1 MRIAIV
7 VGETSGDML
16 GIGLMKA
23 LKKHYPDATFEGIGG
38 PLMVA
43 EGFQSF
49 VAMERLAVM
58 GLVEIL
64 GRLFELLKVRKNL
77 VQHWQKNPPDVFI
90 GIDAPE
96 FNTQLEY
103 KLKQFGIK
111 TVHYVSP
118 SVWAWRSKRIHKI
131 KKSVDLMLT
140 LLPFEAK
147 FYQLHDVPVSFVGH
161 NLADSIPFENHGEDA
176 RQVFNFEKNEK
187 VVCLMPGSRGSE
199 VEKLCPIF
207 IQTAELIFKHNS
219 NVRFILPAANDTRK
233 QQIEKLI
240 DEVKPVVQIDVING
254 NSKVC
259 MQAADVILL
268 ASGTATLEGMLLK
281 KPMIVSYIVSPI
293 TYKIMRRLLKQDF
306 ISLPNL
312 LAGRE
317 VVPEILQEQ
326 ATAENLASAVN
337 ERLEDESL
345 IHQLQETFLFIHK
358 QLKRGADEQAALAI
372 VNLLKPGPDIS
383 PNSSQVNRS
392 ADIATRSDDL

>member
-23 LKKHYPDATFEGIGG
+23 LKKQYPDATFEGVGG
-38 PLMVA
+38 PLMEA
-43 EGFQSF
+43 EGFKSF
-49 VAMERLAVM
+49 VPMERLAVM

-64 GRLFELLKVRKNL
+64 GRLFELLKVRKKL
-77 VQHWQKNPPDVFI
+77 VKHWQQNPPDVFI

-103 KLKQFGIK
+103 KLKTSGIK

-140 LLPFEAK
+140 LFPFEAK
-147 FYQLHDVPVSFVGH
+147 FYQEHDVPVCFVGH
-161 NLADSIPFENHGEDA
+161 NLADSIPFENYTEDA
-176 RQVFNFEKNEK
+176 RQIFDFEKNKK

-199 VEKLCPIF
+199 VEKLAPVF
-207 IQTAELIFKHNS
+207 IRAAELIFKHNS
-219 NVRFILPAANDTRK
+219 DVRFILPAANKIRL
-233 QQIEKLI
+233 QQIEQLI
-240 DEVKPVVQIDVING
+240 SETPLNVKIDVVEG
-254 NSKVC
+254 NSKTC

-326 ATAENLASAVN
+326 ATAENLANAVN
-337 ERLEDESL
+337 ERLEDENL

-358 QLKRGADEQAALAI
+358 QLKRGANEQAANAVI
-372 VNLLKPGPDIS
+372 NLLNDKKDIHDADNKP
-383 PNSSQVNRS
+383 V
-392 ADIATRSDDL
+392 RSDDV

>member
-16 GIGLMKA
+16 GVGLIKA
-23 LKKHYPDATFEGIGG
+23 LKKQYPNATFEGIGG
-38 PLMVA
+38 PLMKA
-43 EGFQSF
+43 EGFDSF
-49 VAMERLAVM
+49 VPMERLAVM

-64 GRLFELLKVRKNL
+64 GRLFELLKVRKEL
-77 VQHWQKNPPDVFI
+77 VKHWLSNPPDVFI

-103 KLKQFGIK
+103 KLKQAGIK

-140 LLPFEAK
+140 LFPFEAK
-147 FYQLHDVPVSFVGH
+147 FYQQHDVPVSFVGH
-161 NLADSIPFENHGEDA
+161 NLADSIPFENHANDA
-176 RQVFNFEKNEK
+176 RHVFHLENDEK

-199 VEKLCPIF
+199 VEKLAPVF
-207 IQTAELIFKHNS
+207 IQAAELVKQRN
-219 NVRFILPAANDTRK
+219 NKVRFILPAANDARK
-233 QQIEKLI
+233 QQIEQYLAEASPAVNIEVI
-240 DEVKPVVQIDVING
+240 DG
-254 NSKVC
+254 NSKTC

-281 KPMIVSYIVSPI
+281 KPMIVSYIVAPL
-293 TYKIMRRLLKQDF
+293 TAMIMRRLLKQDF

-326 ATAENLASAVN
+326 ATAENLAKAVN
-337 ERLEDESL
+337 ERLEDEDL

-358 QLKRGADEQAALAI
+358 QLKRDANEQAANAI
-372 VNLLKPGPDIS
+372 INLIEPTTIKAHPENTHS
-383 PNSSQVNRS
+383 
-392 ADIATRSDDL
+392 RSDDA

>member
-23 LKKHYPDATFEGIGG
+23 LKKKYPDATFEGIGG
-38 PLMVA
+38 PLMEA
-43 EGFQSF
+43 EGFKSF

-64 GRLFELLKVRKNL
+64 GRLFELLKVRKKL
-77 VQHWQKNPPDVFI
+77 VQYWQKNPPDVFI

-103 KLKQFGIK
+103 KLKKSGIK

-140 LLPFEAK
+140 LFPFEAK
-147 FYQLHDVPVSFVGH
+147 FYQQHDVPVSFVGH
-161 NLADSIPFENHGEDA
+161 NLADSIPFDNHAEEA
-176 RQVFNFEKNEK
+176 RQIFHLDKDEK

-199 VEKLCPIF
+199 VEKLCPVF
-207 IQTAELIFKHNS
+207 IQAAELVFKHNS
-219 NVRFILPAANDTRK
+219 KARFILPAANSARK
-233 QQIEKLI
+233 QQIEQLI
-240 DEVKPVVQIDVING
+240 DELKPAVRIDIIDG
-254 NSKVC
+254 NSKTC

-293 TYKIMRRLLKQDF
+293 TAMIMRRLLKQDF

-317 VVPEILQEQ
+317 VVPEILQEH
-326 ATAENLASAVN
+326 ATAENLAKAVN
-337 ERLEDESL
+337 ERLEDENL

-358 QLKRGADEQAALAI
+358 QLKRDANEQAANA
-372 VNLLKPGPDIS
+372 VFNLLQDDK
-383 PNSSQVNRS
+383 SSQAPAIES
-392 ADIATRSDDL
+392 SRSDDA

>member
-77 VQHWQKNPPDVFI
+77 VQYWQKNPPDVFI

-103 KLKQFGIK
+103 KLKQSGIK

-118 SVWAWRSKRIHKI
+118 SVWAWRSKRIYKI

-147 FYQLHDVPVSFVGH
+147 FYQQHDVPVNFVGH

-176 RQVFNFEKNEK
+176 RQVFNFEENEK

-219 NVRFILPAANDTRK
+219 NARFILPAANDTRK

-240 DEVKPVVQIDVING
+240 DEVKPVVKIDVIDG

-293 TYKIMRRLLKQDF
+293 TYMIMRRLLKQDF

-358 QLKRGADEQAALAI
+358 QLKRGANEQAALAI
-372 VNLLKPGPDIS
+372 VNLLKPSPDIS
-383 PNSSQVNRS
+383 SNFSQANDS
-392 ADIATRSDDL
+392 ADIVTHSDDV

>member
-23 LKKHYPDATFEGIGG
+23 LKKQYPDATFEGIGG
-38 PLMVA
+38 PLMEA
-43 EGFQSF
+43 EGFKSF
-49 VAMERLAVM
+49 VPMERLAVM

-64 GRLFELLKVRKNL
+64 GRLFELLKVRKKL
-77 VQHWQKNPPDVFI
+77 VKYWQKNPPDVFI

-103 KLKQFGIK
+103 KLKTSGIK

-140 LLPFEAK
+140 LFPFEAK
-147 FYQLHDVPVSFVGH
+147 FYQEHDVPVSFVGH
-161 NLADSIPFENHGEDA
+161 NLADSIPFENHADDA
-176 RQVFNFEKNEK
+176 RQVFNIEPNEK

-199 VEKLCPIF
+199 VEKLCPVF
-207 IQTAELIFKHNS
+207 LQTAERISQHNPD
-219 NVRFILPAANDTRK
+219 VRFILPAANHVRK
-233 QQIEKLI
+233 QQIEQFIEEMKPAANIEVI
-240 DEVKPVVQIDVING
+240 DG
-254 NSKVC
+254 HSKTC

-281 KPMIVSYIVSPI
+281 KPMIVSYIVAPL
-293 TYKIMRRLLKQDF
+293 TYRIMRRLLKQDF

-317 VVPEILQEQ
+317 VVPEILQEH
-326 ATAENLASAVN
+326 ATAENLAKAVN
-337 ERLEDESL
+337 ERLEDEDL

-358 QLKRGADEQAALAI
+358 QLKRGANEQAALAI
-372 VNLLKPGPDIS
+372 VNLLEPTPVS
-383 PNSSQVNRS
+383 TPL
-392 ADIATRSDDL
+392 ATTKNIDTSRSDDA

>member
-23 LKKHYPDATFEGIGG
+23 LKKQYPDATFEGIGG
-38 PLMVA
+38 PLMEA
-43 EGFQSF
+43 EGFKSF
-49 VAMERLAVM
+49 VPMERLAVM

-64 GRLFELLKVRKNL
+64 GRLFELLKVRKKL
-77 VQHWQKNPPDVFI
+77 VKYWQQNPPDVFI

-103 KLKQFGIK
+103 KLKTSGIK

-140 LLPFEAK
+140 LFPFEAK
-147 FYQLHDVPVSFVGH
+147 FYQEHDVPVSFVGH
-161 NLADSIPFENHGEDA
+161 NLADSIPFENHADDA
-176 RQVFNFEKNEK
+176 RQVFNIEPNEK

-199 VEKLCPIF
+199 VEKLCPVF
-207 IQTAELIFKHNS
+207 LQTAERIAQHNPD
-219 NVRFILPAANDTRK
+219 VRFILPAANHVRK
-233 QQIEKLI
+233 QQIEQFIEEMKPAAKIEVI
-240 DEVKPVVQIDVING
+240 DG
-254 NSKVC
+254 HSKTC

-281 KPMIVSYIVSPI
+281 KPMVVSYIVAPL
-293 TYKIMRRLLKQDF
+293 TYRIMRRLLKQDF

-317 VVPEILQEQ
+317 VVPEILQEH
-326 ATAENLASAVN
+326 ATAENLAKAVN

-358 QLKRGADEQAALAI
+358 QLKRGANEQAALAI
-372 VNLLKPGPDIS
+372 VNLLEPTS
-383 PNSSQVNRS
+383 ESTTL
-392 ADIATRSDDL
+392 AATKNIDTSRSDDA

>member
-23 LKKHYPDATFEGIGG
+23 LKKRYPDASFEGIGG
-38 PLMVA
+38 PLMEA
-43 EGFQSF
+43 EGFKSF
-49 VAMERLAVM
+49 VPMERLAVM

-64 GRLFELLKVRKNL
+64 GRLFELLKVRKDL
-77 VQHWQKNPPDVFI
+77 VKHWLKNPPDVFI

-103 KLKQFGIK
+103 KLKKSGIK

-118 SVWAWRSKRIHKI
+118 SVWAWRPKRIHKI

-140 LLPFEAK
+140 LFPFEAK
-147 FYQLHDVPVSFVGH
+147 FYQEHDVPVSFVGH
-161 NLADSIPFENHGEDA
+161 NLADSIPFENYTDDA
-176 RQVFNFEKNEK
+176 RQIFDYKKNEK

-199 VEKLCPIF
+199 VEKLCPVF
-207 IQTAELIFKHNS
+207 IQAAELVFEHNPD
-219 NVRFILPAANDTRK
+219 VRFILPAANKIRM
-233 QQIEKLI
+233 QQIEQLI
-240 DEVKPVVQIDVING
+240 DELKPNVKIDVVDG
-254 NSKVC
+254 NSKTC

-293 TYKIMRRLLKQDF
+293 TYKIMRRLLQQEF

-326 ATAENLASAVN
+326 ATAENLALALN
-337 ERLEDESL
+337 ERLEDERL

-358 QLKRGADEQAALAI
+358 QLKRDANEQAASA
-372 VNLLKPGPDIS
+372 VYDLLNENKEFDTTAS
-383 PNSSQVNRS
+383 H
-392 ADIATRSDDL
+392 SDEV

>member
-23 LKKHYPDATFEGIGG
+23 LKKQYPDATFEGIGG
-38 PLMVA
+38 PLMEE
-43 EGFQSF
+43 EGFTSF
-49 VAMERLAVM
+49 VPMERLAVM

-64 GRLFELLKVRKNL
+64 GRLFELLKVRKKL

-103 KLKQFGIK
+103 KLKQSGIK

-140 LLPFEAK
+140 LFPFEAK
-147 FYQLHDVPVSFVGH
+147 FYQQHDVPVAFVGH
-161 NLADSIPFENHGEDA
+161 NLADSISFENNAEEA
-176 RQVFNFEKNEK
+176 RQTFHVEKNEK

-199 VEKLCPIF
+199 VEKLCPVF
-207 IQTAELIFKHNS
+207 IQAAELIYSQNP
-219 NVRFILPAANDTRK
+219 NVRFILPAANHTRK
-233 QQIEKLI
+233 KQIEQCFDEMKPAVKI
-240 DEVKPVVQIDVING
+240 DIVDG
-254 NSKVC
+254 HSKTC

-281 KPMIVSYIVSPI
+281 KPMVVSYIVSPI
-293 TYKIMRRLLKQDF
+293 TAMIMRRLLKQDF

-317 VVPEILQEQ
+317 VVPEIIQEQ
-326 ATAENLASAVN
+326 ATAENLAKAVN
-337 ERLEDESL
+337 ERLEDEDL

-358 QLKRGADEQAALAI
+358 QLKRGANEQAALAV
-372 VNLLKPGPDIS
+372 VNLLE
-383 PNSSQVNRS
+383 SS
-392 ADIATRSDDL
+392 TCSDDA

>member
-23 LKKHYPDATFEGIGG
+23 LKKQYPDATFEGIGG
-38 PLMVA
+38 PLMEA
-43 EGFQSF
+43 EGFKSF
-49 VAMERLAVM
+49 VPMERLAVM

-64 GRLFELLKVRKNL
+64 GRLFELLKVRKKL
-77 VQHWQKNPPDVFI
+77 VKYWQQNPPDVFI

-103 KLKQFGIK
+103 KLKTSGIK

-140 LLPFEAK
+140 LFPFEAK
-147 FYQLHDVPVSFVGH
+147 FYQEHDVPVSFVGH
-161 NLADSIPFENHGEDA
+161 NLADSIPFENHADDA
-176 RQVFNFEKNEK
+176 RQVFNIEPNEK

-199 VEKLCPIF
+199 VEKLCPVF
-207 IQTAELIFKHNS
+207 LQTAERIAQHNPD
-219 NVRFILPAANDTRK
+219 VRFILPAANHVRK
-233 QQIEKLI
+233 QQIEQFLEEMKPTANIEVI
-240 DEVKPVVQIDVING
+240 DG
-254 NSKVC
+254 HSKTC

-281 KPMIVSYIVSPI
+281 KPMVVSYIVAPL
-293 TYKIMRRLLKQDF
+293 TYRIMRRLLKQDF

-317 VVPEILQEQ
+317 VVPEILQEH
-326 ATAENLASAVN
+326 ATAENLAKAVN

-358 QLKRGADEQAALAI
+358 QLKRGANEQAALAI
-372 VNLLKPGPDIS
+372 VNLLKPTPVS
-383 PNSSQVNRS
+383 NSLESLS
-392 ADIATRSDDL
+392 DLDTSRSDDA

>member
-38 PLMVA
+38 PLMEA
-43 EGFQSF
+43 EGFKSF

-64 GRLFELLKVRKNL
+64 GRLFELLKVRKKL
-77 VQHWQKNPPDVFI
+77 VQHWQESPPDVFI

-103 KLKQFGIK
+103 QLKQSGIK

-118 SVWAWRSKRIHKI
+118 SVWAWRPKRIHKI

-140 LLPFEAK
+140 LFPFEAK
-147 FYQLHDVPVSFVGH
+147 FYQQHDVPVSFVGH
-161 NLADSIPFENHGEDA
+161 NLADNIPFENNPEDA
-176 RQVFNFEKNEK
+176 RQVFHIEQGKK

-199 VEKLCPIF
+199 VEKLCPVF
-207 IQTAELIFKHNS
+207 IQAAALVFKHNP
-219 NVRFILPAANDTRK
+219 NVRFILPAANEVRK

-240 DEVKPVVQIDVING
+240 DDANLVVNIDVIDG
-254 NSKVC
+254 DSKTC

-268 ASGTATLEGMLLK
+268 ASGTATLEGLLLK
-281 KPMIVSYIVSPI
+281 KPMVVSYIVSPI
-293 TYKIMRRLLKQDF
+293 TWMIMRRLLKQDF

-317 VVPEILQEQ
+317 VVPEIIQEQ
-326 ATAENLASAVN
+326 ATADNLANALN
-337 ERLEDESL
+337 ERLEDEKV

-372 VNLLKPGPDIS
+372 MNLLASS
-383 PNSSQVNRS
+383 PIVGEQ
-392 ADIATRSDDL
+392 

>member
-23 LKKHYPDATFEGIGG
+23 LKKQYPDATFEGIGG
-38 PLMVA
+38 PLMEA
-43 EGFQSF
+43 EGFESF
-49 VAMERLAVM
+49 VPMERLAVM

-64 GRLFELLKVRKNL
+64 GRLFELLKVRKKL
-77 VQHWQKNPPDVFI
+77 VQHWLKNPPDVFI

-103 KLKQFGIK
+103 KLKKSGIK

-140 LLPFEAK
+140 LFPFEAK
-147 FYQLHDVPVSFVGH
+147 FYQRHDVPVSFVGH
-161 NLADSIPFENHGEDA
+161 NLADSIPFENHAEDA
-176 RQVFNFEKNEK
+176 RHIFHIEQNEK

-199 VEKLCPIF
+199 VEKLCPVF
-207 IQTAELIFKHNS
+207 IQTAELVFKHNS

-233 QQIEKLI
+233 RQIEQLI
-240 DEVKPVVQIDVING
+240 DELKPTVKIDVIDG
-254 NSKVC
+254 NSKTC

-293 TYKIMRRLLKQDF
+293 TAMIMRRLLKQDF

-317 VVPEILQEQ
+317 VVPEILQEH
-326 ATAENLASAVN
+326 ATAENLAKAVN
-337 ERLEDESL
+337 ERIEDEDL

-358 QLKRGADEQAALAI
+358 QLKRDANEQAASAVI
-372 VNLLKPGPDIS
+372 NLLEDNKAND
-383 PNSSQVNRS
+383 
-392 ADIATRSDDL
+392 

>member
-23 LKKHYPDATFEGIGG
+23 LKKRYPDAIFEGIGG
-38 PLMVA
+38 PLMEA
-43 EGFQSF
+43 EGFKSF
-49 VAMERLAVM
+49 VPMERLAVM

-64 GRLFELLKVRKNL
+64 GRLFELLKVRKKLLQYWRN
-77 VQHWQKNPPDVFI
+77 NPPDVFI

-96 FNTQLEY
+96 FNTQLEF
-103 KLKQFGIK
+103 KLKQVGIK

-140 LLPFEAK
+140 LFPFEAK
-147 FYQLHDVPVSFVGH
+147 FYQQHDVPVCFVGH
-161 NLADSIPFENHGEDA
+161 NLADSIPFENHAEDA
-176 RQVFNFEKNEK
+176 RHAFHLEQDEK

-199 VEKLCPIF
+199 VDKLAPVF
-207 IQTAELIFKHNS
+207 IQAAERIHKHNAK
-219 NVRFILPAANDTRK
+219 VRFILPAANHARK
-233 QQIEKLI
+233 QQLEQLMDSLQPTANIEII
-240 DEVKPVVQIDVING
+240 DG
-254 NSKVC
+254 NSKTC

-281 KPMIVSYIVSPI
+281 KPMIVSYIVAPL
-293 TYKIMRRLLKQDF
+293 TAMIMRRLLKQDF

-326 ATAENLASAVN
+326 ATPENLAAAVI
-337 ERLEDESL
+337 ERLENEEL
-345 IHQLQETFLFIHK
+345 VHQLQETFLFIHK
-358 QLKRGADEQAALAI
+358 QLKRDANEQAANAVI
-372 VNLLKPGPDIS
+372 ELLEPVPKLKS
-383 PNSSQVNRS
+383 AEVKNSY
-392 ADIATRSDDL
+392 SDDA

>member
-23 LKKHYPDATFEGIGG
+23 LKKQYPDATFEGIGG
-38 PLMVA
+38 PLMEA
-43 EGFQSF
+43 EGFTSF
-49 VAMERLAVM
+49 VPMERLAVM

-64 GRLFELLKVRKNL
+64 GRLFELLKVRKKL

-103 KLKQFGIK
+103 KLKQSGIK

-140 LLPFEAK
+140 LFPFEAK
-147 FYQLHDVPVSFVGH
+147 FYQQHDVPVAFVGH
-161 NLADSIPFENHGEDA
+161 NLADSISFENNAEEA
-176 RQVFNFEKNEK
+176 RQTFHVEKNEK

-199 VEKLCPIF
+199 VEKLCPVF
-207 IQTAELIFKHNS
+207 IQAAELIYSQNP
-219 NVRFILPAANDTRK
+219 NVRFILPAANHTRK
-233 QQIEKLI
+233 KQIEQCFDEMKPAVKI
-240 DEVKPVVQIDVING
+240 DIVDG
-254 NSKVC
+254 HSKTC

-281 KPMIVSYIVSPI
+281 KPMVVSYIVSPI
-293 TYKIMRRLLKQDF
+293 TAMIMRRLMKQDF

-317 VVPEILQEQ
+317 VVPEIIQEQ
-326 ATAENLASAVN
+326 ATADNLAKAVN
-337 ERLEDESL
+337 ERLEDEDL

-358 QLKRGADEQAALAI
+358 QLKRGANEQAALAV
-372 VNLLKPGPDIS
+372 VNLLE
-383 PNSSQVNRS
+383 SS
-392 ADIATRSDDL
+392 TCSDDA

>member
-23 LKKHYPDATFEGIGG
+23 LKKQYPDATFEGIGG
-38 PLMVA
+38 PLMEA
-43 EGFQSF
+43 EGFKSF
-49 VAMERLAVM
+49 VPMERLAVM

-64 GRLFELLKVRKNL
+64 GRLFELLKVRKKL
-77 VQHWQKNPPDVFI
+77 VKYWQQNPPDVFI

-103 KLKQFGIK
+103 KLKTSGIK

-140 LLPFEAK
+140 LFPFEAK
-147 FYQLHDVPVSFVGH
+147 FYQEHDVPVSFVGH
-161 NLADSIPFENHGEDA
+161 NLADSIPFENHADDA
-176 RQVFNFEKNEK
+176 RQVFNIEPNEK

-199 VEKLCPIF
+199 VEKLCPVF
-207 IQTAELIFKHNS
+207 LQTAERISQHNPD
-219 NVRFILPAANDTRK
+219 VRFILPAANHVRK
-233 QQIEKLI
+233 QQIEQFLEEMKPTANIEVI
-240 DEVKPVVQIDVING
+240 DG
-254 NSKVC
+254 HSKTC

-281 KPMIVSYIVSPI
+281 KPMVVSYIVAPL
-293 TYKIMRRLLKQDF
+293 TYRIMRRLLKQDF

-317 VVPEILQEQ
+317 VVPEILQEH
-326 ATAENLASAVN
+326 ATAENLAKAVN

-358 QLKRGADEQAALAI
+358 QLKRGANEQAALAI
-372 VNLLKPGPDIS
+372 VNLLKPTPVS
-383 PNSSQVNRS
+383 NSLESLS
-392 ADIATRSDDL
+392 DLDTSRSDDA

>member
-23 LKKHYPDATFEGIGG
+23 LKKQYPDATFEGIGG
-38 PLMVA
+38 PLMEA
-43 EGFQSF
+43 EGFKSF
-49 VAMERLAVM
+49 VPMERLAVM

-64 GRLFELLKVRKNL
+64 GRLFELLKVRKKL
-77 VQHWQKNPPDVFI
+77 VKYWQQNPPDVFI

-103 KLKQFGIK
+103 KLKTSGIK

-140 LLPFEAK
+140 LFPFEAK
-147 FYQLHDVPVSFVGH
+147 FYQEHDVPVSFVGH
-161 NLADSIPFENHGEDA
+161 NLADSIPFENQADDA
-176 RQVFNFEKNEK
+176 RQVFNIEPNEK

-199 VEKLCPIF
+199 VEKLCPVF
-207 IQTAELIFKHNS
+207 LQTAERIAQHNPD
-219 NVRFILPAANDTRK
+219 VRFILPAANHVRK
-233 QQIEKLI
+233 QQIEQFIEEMKPAAKIEVI
-240 DEVKPVVQIDVING
+240 DG
-254 NSKVC
+254 HSKTC

-281 KPMIVSYIVSPI
+281 KPMVVSYIVAPL
-293 TYKIMRRLLKQDF
+293 TYRIMRRLLKQDF

-317 VVPEILQEQ
+317 VVPEILQEH
-326 ATAENLASAVN
+326 ATAENLAKAVN

-358 QLKRGADEQAALAI
+358 QLKRGANEQAALAI
-372 VNLLKPGPDIS
+372 VNLLKPTPVS
-383 PNSSQVNRS
+383 NSLESLS
-392 ADIATRSDDL
+392 DLDTSRSDDA

>member
-1 MRIAIV
+1 MRIAMV

-23 LKKHYPDATFEGIGG
+23 LKKNYPDATFEGIGG
-38 PLMVA
+38 PLMEA
-43 EGFQSF
+43 EGFKSF

-64 GRLFELLKVRKNL
+64 GRLFELLKVRKKL

-103 KLKQFGIK
+103 KLKQSGIK

-118 SVWAWRSKRIHKI
+118 SVWAWRPKRIHKI

-140 LLPFEAK
+140 LFPFEAK
-147 FYQLHDVPVSFVGH
+147 FYQQHDVPVSFVGH
-161 NLADSIPFENHGEDA
+161 NLADSIPFENNPEDA
-176 RQVFNFEKNEK
+176 RQVFHIEKGKK

-199 VEKLCPIF
+199 VEKLCPVF
-207 IQTAELIFKHNS
+207 IQAAELVFEHNP
-219 NVRFILPAANDTRK
+219 NVRFILPAANEVRK

-240 DEVKPVVQIDVING
+240 DDAKLVVNIEVIDG
-254 NSKVC
+254 DSKAC

-268 ASGTATLEGMLLK
+268 ASGTATLEGLLLK
-281 KPMIVSYIVSPI
+281 KPMVVSYMVSPI
-293 TYKIMRRLLKQDF
+293 TWMIMRRLLIQDF
-306 ISLPNL
+306 VSLPNL

-326 ATAENLASAVN
+326 ATAENLANALN
-337 ERLEDESL
+337 ERLEDEKL

-372 VNLLKPGPDIS
+372 MNLLESS
-383 PNSSQVNRS
+383 PSV
-392 ADIATRSDDL
+392 AEK

>member
-23 LKKHYPDATFEGIGG
+23 LKKQYPDATFEGIGG
-38 PLMVA
+38 PLMEA
-43 EGFQSF
+43 EGFKSF
-49 VAMERLAVM
+49 VPMERLAVM

-64 GRLFELLKVRKNL
+64 GRLFELLKVRKKL
-77 VQHWQKNPPDVFI
+77 VKYWQQNPPDVFI

-103 KLKQFGIK
+103 KLKTSGIK

-140 LLPFEAK
+140 LFPFEAK
-147 FYQLHDVPVSFVGH
+147 FYQEHDVPVSFVGH
-161 NLADSIPFENHGEDA
+161 NLADSIPFENQADDA
-176 RQVFNFEKNEK
+176 RQVFNIEPNEK

-199 VEKLCPIF
+199 VEKLCPVF
-207 IQTAELIFKHNS
+207 LQTAERIAQHNPD
-219 NVRFILPAANDTRK
+219 VRFILPAANHVRK
-233 QQIEKLI
+233 QQIEQFIEEMKPAAKIEVI
-240 DEVKPVVQIDVING
+240 DG
-254 NSKVC
+254 HSKTC

-281 KPMIVSYIVSPI
+281 KPMIVSYIVSSI
-293 TYKIMRRLLKQDF
+293 TAMIMRRLLKQDF

-317 VVPEILQEQ
+317 VVPEILQEH
-326 ATAENLASAVN
+326 ATAENLAKAVN
-337 ERLEDESL
+337 ERLEDEDL

-358 QLKRGADEQAALAI
+358 QLKRGANEQAALAI
-372 VNLLKPGPDIS
+372 VNLLEPTPESTPLATTKNIDIS
-383 PNSSQVNRS
+383 
-392 ADIATRSDDL
+392 RSDDA

>member
-23 LKKHYPDATFEGIGG
+23 LKKQYPDATFEGVGG
-38 PLMVA
+38 PLMEA
-43 EGFQSF
+43 EGFTSF
-49 VAMERLAVM
+49 VPMERLAVM

-64 GRLFELLKVRKNL
+64 GRLFELLKVRKKL
-77 VQHWQKNPPDVFI
+77 VEHWQKNPPDVFI

-103 KLKQFGIK
+103 KLKKSGIK

-131 KKSVDLMLT
+131 KKSIDLMLT
-140 LLPFEAK
+140 LFPFEAK
-147 FYQLHDVPVSFVGH
+147 FYQQHDVPVSFVGH
-161 NLADSIPFENHGEDA
+161 NLADSIPFENNAEEA
-176 RQVFNFEKNEK
+176 RQTFHVEKNEK

-199 VEKLCPIF
+199 VEKLCPVF
-207 IQTAELIFKHNS
+207 IQAAELIHTHNPD
-219 NVRFILPAANDTRK
+219 VRFILPAANHARK
-233 QQIEKLI
+233 KQVEQYINEIKPSVNI
-240 DEVKPVVQIDVING
+240 DIIDG
-254 NSKVC
+254 HSKTC

-281 KPMIVSYIVSPI
+281 KPMVVSYIVSPI
-293 TYKIMRRLLKQDF
+293 TAMIMRRLLKQEF

-317 VVPEILQEQ
+317 VVPEIIQEQ
-326 ATAENLASAVN
+326 ATAENLAEAVN
-337 ERLEDESL
+337 ERLEDENL

-358 QLKRGADEQAALAI
+358 QLKRGANDQAALAV
-372 VNLLKPGPDIS
+372 VNLLEPS
-383 PNSSQVNRS
+383 
-392 ADIATRSDDL
+392 TCSDDA

>member
-38 PLMVA
+38 PLMEA
-43 EGFQSF
+43 EGFKSF
-49 VAMERLAVM
+49 VPMERLAVM

-77 VQHWQKNPPDVFI
+77 VQHWQQNPPDVFI

-103 KLKQFGIK
+103 KLKESGIK

-147 FYQLHDVPVSFVGH
+147 FYEDHDVPVSFVGH
-161 NLADSIPFENHGEDA
+161 NLADSIPFTSDSKEA
-176 RQVFNFEKNEK
+176 RQFFSFDTSDK

-199 VEKLCPIF
+199 VEKLCPVF
-207 IQTAELIFKHNS
+207 IQTAELVFAKNP
-219 NVRFILPAANDTRK
+219 NARFILPAANDARK
-233 QQIEKLI
+233 QQIQHFI
-240 DEVKPVVQIDVING
+240 DEINPSVSIDIIDG

-259 MQAADVILL
+259 MKAADVILL

-281 KPMIVSYIVSPI
+281 KPMIVSYILSPI
-293 TYKIMRRLLKQDF
+293 TAMIMRRLIKQNF

-317 VVPEILQEQ
+317 VVPEILQEN
-326 ATAENLASAVN
+326 ATAENLSQAVS
-337 ERLEDESL
+337 ERLNDDEL
-345 IHQLQETFLFIHK
+345 VQQLQKTFLDIHK
-358 QLKRGADEQAALAI
+358 QLKCDANEQAAQAV
-372 VNLLKPGPDIS
+372 VNLLE
-383 PNSSQVNRS
+383 SQLERPSTTPSLDKKN
-392 ADIATRSDDL
+392 D

>member
-23 LKKHYPDATFEGIGG
+23 LKKQYPDATFEGIGG
-38 PLMVA
+38 PLMEA

-49 VAMERLAVM
+49 VPMERLAVM

-64 GRLFELLKVRKNL
+64 GRLFELLNVRKKL
-77 VQHWQKNPPDVFI
+77 VKHWQKNPPDVFI

-103 KLKQFGIK
+103 KLKQSGIK

-140 LLPFEAK
+140 LFPFEAK
-147 FYQLHDVPVSFVGH
+147 FYQEHDVPVCFVGH
-161 NLADSIPFENHGEDA
+161 NLADSIPFENHAEDA
-176 RQVFNFEKNEK
+176 RQVFHLDQAEK

-199 VEKLCPIF
+199 VERLCPVF
-207 IQTAELIFKHNS
+207 IQTAELVFDHNP
-219 NVRFILPAANDTRK
+219 NVRFILPAANDARK
-233 QQIEKLI
+233 QQIEHLI
-240 DEVKPVVQIDVING
+240 DEMKPSVKIDVVEG
-254 NSKVC
+254 NSKTC

-281 KPMIVSYIVSPI
+281 KPMIVSYILSPI
-293 TYKIMRRLLKQDF
+293 TAMIMRRLLKQKF

-326 ATAENLASAVN
+326 VTAENLASAVN
-337 ERLEDESL
+337 ERLEDENL

-358 QLKRGADEQAALAI
+358 QLKRDANEQAANAVI
-372 VNLLKPGPDIS
+372 NLLNDHKETQNITS
-383 PNSSQVNRS
+383 KS
-392 ADIATRSDDL
+392 AHSDEV

>member
-23 LKKHYPDATFEGIGG
+23 LKQHYPDATFEGIGG
-38 PLMVA
+38 PLMEA
-43 EGFQSF
+43 EGFNSF
-49 VAMERLAVM
+49 VPMERLAVM

-64 GRLFELLKVRKNL
+64 GRLFELLGVRKRL
-77 VQHWQKNPPDVFI
+77 VKYWQHNPPDVFI

-103 KLKQFGIK
+103 KLKQSDIK

-118 SVWAWRSKRIHKI
+118 SVWAWRSNRIHKI

-140 LLPFEAK
+140 LFPFEAK
-147 FYQLHDVPVSFVGH
+147 FYQQHDVPVSFVGH
-161 NLADSIPFENHGEDA
+161 NLADSIPFECDSREA
-176 RQVFNFEKNEK
+176 RNSFSIEPADK

-199 VEKLCPIF
+199 VEKLAPVF
-207 IQTAELIFKHNS
+207 IQAADLIHQKDPT
-219 NVRFILPAANDTRK
+219 VRFLLPAANEARK
-233 QQIEKLI
+233 QQIEHCLA
-240 DEVKPVVQIDVING
+240 ELKPQAMIDVIDG
-254 NSKVC
+254 HSKQC

-293 TYKIMRRLLKQDF
+293 TAMIMRRLLKQDF

-326 ATAENLASAVN
+326 ATAENLAHAVS
-337 ERLEDESL
+337 ERLENEDLIQHLQSTFL
-345 IHQLQETFLFIHK
+345 AIHQ
-358 QLKRGADEQAALAI
+358 QLKRGANEQAALAV
-372 VNLLKPGPDIS
+372 VNLLT
-383 PNSSQVNRS
+383 QQS
-392 ADIATRSDDL
+392 ANTDSVDR

>member
-23 LKKHYPDATFEGIGG
+23 LKKQYPEATFEGIGG
-38 PLMVA
+38 SLMEA
-43 EGFQSF
+43 EGFKSF
-49 VAMERLAVM
+49 VPMERLAVM

-64 GRLFELLKVRKNL
+64 GRLFELLKVRKKL
-77 VQHWQKNPPDVFI
+77 VQYWLKNPPDVFI

-103 KLKQFGIK
+103 KLKKSGIK

-140 LLPFEAK
+140 LFPFEAK
-147 FYQLHDVPVSFVGH
+147 FYQRHDVPVSFVGH
-161 NLADSIPFENHGEDA
+161 NLADSIPFENHAEDA
-176 RQVFNFEKNEK
+176 RHIFHIEQGEK

-199 VEKLCPIF
+199 VEKLCPVF
-207 IQTAELIFKHNS
+207 IQTAELVFKHNS
-219 NVRFILPAANDTRK
+219 NVRFILPAANETRK
-233 QQIEKLI
+233 RQIEQLI
-240 DEVKPVVQIDVING
+240 DELKPAVKIDVING
-254 NSKVC
+254 NSKTC

-293 TYKIMRRLLKQDF
+293 TAMIMRRLLKQDF

-317 VVPEILQEQ
+317 VVPEILQEH
-326 ATAENLASAVN
+326 ATAENLAKAVN
-337 ERLEDESL
+337 ERLEDEDL

-358 QLKRGADEQAALAI
+358 QLKRDANEQAANAV
-372 VNLLKPGPDIS
+372 VNLLEGNKAKQFSAIE
-383 PNSSQVNRS
+383 SS
-392 ADIATRSDDL
+392 RSDDG

>member
-1 MRIAIV
+1 
-7 VGETSGDML
+7 
-16 GIGLMKA
+16 

-43 EGFQSF
+43 EGFKSF

-64 GRLFELLKVRKNL
+64 GRLFELLKVRKKL
-77 VQHWQKNPPDVFI
+77 VQHWQENPPDVFI

-103 KLKQFGIK
+103 KLKQSGIK

-118 SVWAWRSKRIHKI
+118 SVWAWRPKRIHKI
-131 KKSVDLMLT
+131 KKSIDLMLT
-140 LLPFEAK
+140 LFPFEAK
-147 FYQLHDVPVSFVGH
+147 FYQQHDVPVSFVGH
-161 NLADSIPFENHGEDA
+161 NLADNIPFENDPEEG
-176 RQVFNFEKNEK
+176 RQVFNIEQGKK

-199 VEKLCPIF
+199 VEKLCPVF
-207 IQTAELIFKHNS
+207 IQAAELVFKHNP
-219 NVRFILPAANDTRK
+219 NVRFILPAANEVRK

-240 DEVKPVVQIDVING
+240 DDAKLVVNVEVIDG
-254 NSKVC
+254 DSKAC

-268 ASGTATLEGMLLK
+268 ASGTATLEGLLLK
-281 KPMIVSYIVSPI
+281 KPMVVSYIVSPI
-293 TYKIMRRLLKQDF
+293 TWMIMRRLLIQDF
-306 ISLPNL
+306 VSLPNL

-326 ATAENLASAVN
+326 ATAENLANALN
-337 ERLEDESL
+337 ERLEDEKL

-372 VNLLKPGPDIS
+372 MNLLESS
-383 PNSSQVNRS
+383 PSV
-392 ADIATRSDDL
+392 AEK

>member
-23 LKKHYPDATFEGIGG
+23 LKKQYPDATFEGIGG
-38 PLMVA
+38 PLMEA
-43 EGFQSF
+43 EGFKSF
-49 VAMERLAVM
+49 VPMERLAVM

-64 GRLFELLKVRKNL
+64 GRLFELLKVRKKL
-77 VQHWQKNPPDVFI
+77 VKYWQQNPPDVFI

-103 KLKQFGIK
+103 KLKTSGIK

-140 LLPFEAK
+140 LFPFEAK
-147 FYQLHDVPVSFVGH
+147 FYQEHDVPVSFVGH
-161 NLADSIPFENHGEDA
+161 NLADSIPFENHADDA
-176 RQVFNFEKNEK
+176 RQVFNIEPNEK

-199 VEKLCPIF
+199 VEKLCPVF
-207 IQTAELIFKHNS
+207 LQTAERIAQHNPD
-219 NVRFILPAANDTRK
+219 VRFILPAANHVRK
-233 QQIEKLI
+233 QQIEQFIEEMKPAAKIEVI
-240 DEVKPVVQIDVING
+240 DG
-254 NSKVC
+254 HSKTC

-281 KPMIVSYIVSPI
+281 KPMVVSYIVAPL
-293 TYKIMRRLLKQDF
+293 TYRIMRRLLKQDF

-317 VVPEILQEQ
+317 VVPEILQEH
-326 ATAENLASAVN
+326 ATAENLAKAVN

-358 QLKRGADEQAALAI
+358 QLKRGANEQAALAI
-372 VNLLKPGPDIS
+372 VNLLKPTPVS
-383 PNSSQVNRS
+383 NSLEILSDLDTS
-392 ADIATRSDDL
+392 RSDDA

>member
-38 PLMVA
+38 PLMEA
-43 EGFQSF
+43 EGFKSF

-64 GRLFELLKVRKNL
+64 GRLFELLKVRKKL
-77 VQHWQKNPPDVFI
+77 VQHWQENPPDVFI

-103 KLKQFGIK
+103 KLKQSGIK

-118 SVWAWRSKRIHKI
+118 SVWAWRPKRIHKI

-140 LLPFEAK
+140 LFPFEAK
-147 FYQLHDVPVSFVGH
+147 FYQQHDVPVSFVGH
-161 NLADSIPFENHGEDA
+161 NLADSIPFENNPEDA
-176 RQVFNFEKNEK
+176 RQVFHIEQGKK

-199 VEKLCPIF
+199 VEKLCPVF
-207 IQTAELIFKHNS
+207 IQAAELVFKHNP
-219 NVRFILPAANDTRK
+219 NVRFILPAANEVRK

-240 DEVKPVVQIDVING
+240 DDANLIVNIEVIDG
-254 NSKVC
+254 DSKAC

-268 ASGTATLEGMLLK
+268 ASGTATLEGLLLK
-281 KPMIVSYIVSPI
+281 KPMVVSYIVSPI
-293 TYKIMRRLLKQDF
+293 TWMIMRRLLIQDF
-306 ISLPNL
+306 VSLPNL

-326 ATAENLASAVN
+326 ATAENLANVLN
-337 ERLEDESL
+337 ERLEDEKL

-372 VNLLKPGPDIS
+372 KNLLESSPG
-383 PNSSQVNRS
+383 VGEK
-392 ADIATRSDDL
+392 

>member
-23 LKKHYPDATFEGIGG
+23 LKKQYPDATFEGIGG
-38 PLMVA
+38 PLMEA
-43 EGFQSF
+43 EGFKSF
-49 VAMERLAVM
+49 VPMERLAVM

-64 GRLFELLKVRKNL
+64 GRLFELLKVRKKL
-77 VQHWQKNPPDVFI
+77 VKYWQQNPPDVFI

-103 KLKQFGIK
+103 KLKTSGIK

-140 LLPFEAK
+140 LFPFEAK
-147 FYQLHDVPVSFVGH
+147 FYQEHDVPVSFVGH
-161 NLADSIPFENHGEDA
+161 NLADSISFESHADDA
-176 RQVFNFEKNEK
+176 RHVSNIEPNEK

-199 VEKLCPIF
+199 VEKLCPVF
-207 IQTAELIFKHNS
+207 LQTAERIAQHNPD
-219 NVRFILPAANDTRK
+219 VRFILPAANHVRK
-233 QQIEKLI
+233 QQIEQFIEEMKPTANIEVI
-240 DEVKPVVQIDVING
+240 DG
-254 NSKVC
+254 HSKTC

-281 KPMIVSYIVSPI
+281 KPMIVSYIVAPL
-293 TYKIMRRLLKQDF
+293 TYRIMRRLLKQDF

-317 VVPEILQEQ
+317 VVPEILQEH
-326 ATAENLASAVN
+326 ATAENLAKAVN
-337 ERLEDESL
+337 ERLEDEDL
-345 IHQLQETFLFIHK
+345 IHQLQATFLFIHK
-358 QLKRGADEQAALAI
+358 QLKRGANEQAALAI
-372 VNLLKPGPDIS
+372 VNLLEPTSESTPLAMTKNIDTS
-383 PNSSQVNRS
+383 
-392 ADIATRSDDL
+392 RSDDA

>member
-23 LKKHYPDATFEGIGG
+23 LKKQYPDATFEGIGG
-38 PLMVA
+38 PLMEA
-43 EGFQSF
+43 EGFKSF

-64 GRLFELLKVRKNL
+64 GRLFELLKVRKKL
-77 VQHWQKNPPDVFI
+77 VQYWKRNPPDVFI

-103 KLKQFGIK
+103 KLKKSGIK

-118 SVWAWRSKRIHKI
+118 SVWAWRPKRIHKI

-140 LLPFEAK
+140 LFPFEAK
-147 FYQLHDVPVSFVGH
+147 FYQEHDVPVSFVGH
-161 NLADSIPFENHGEDA
+161 NLADSIPFENHADDA
-176 RQVFNFEKNEK
+176 RQVFHLEKDEK

-199 VEKLCPIF
+199 VEKLGPVF
-207 IQTAELIFKHNS
+207 IQTAELVFKHNPR
-219 NVRFILPAANDTRK
+219 VRFVLPAANNARK
-233 QQIEKLI
+233 QQIEELI
-240 DEVKPVVQIDVING
+240 DELKPAVKIDVIDG
-254 NSKVC
+254 NSKTC

-293 TYKIMRRLLKQDF
+293 TAMVMRRLLKQEF

-317 VVPEILQEQ
+317 VVPEVLQEN
-326 ATAENLASAVN
+326 ATAENLARAVN
-337 ERLEDESL
+337 ERIENEDL

-358 QLKRGADEQAALAI
+358 QLKRDANEQAANAVI
-372 VNLLKPGPDIS
+372 NLLKDQKPKQPAETEFS
-383 PNSSQVNRS
+383 
-392 ADIATRSDDL
+392 RSDEG

>member
-23 LKKHYPDATFEGIGG
+23 LKKKYPDATFEGIGG
-38 PLMVA
+38 PLMEA
-43 EGFQSF
+43 EGFKSF
-49 VAMERLAVM
+49 VTMERLAVM

-64 GRLFELLKVRKNL
+64 GRLFELLKVRKKL
-77 VQHWQKNPPDVFI
+77 VQYWQKNPPDVFI

-103 KLKQFGIK
+103 KLKKLGIK

-118 SVWAWRSKRIHKI
+118 SVWAWRPKRIHKI

-140 LLPFEAK
+140 LFPFEAK
-147 FYQLHDVPVSFVGH
+147 FYQQHDVPVSFVGH
-161 NLADSIPFENHGEDA
+161 NLADSIPFESNTEDA
-176 RQVFNFEKNEK
+176 RHIFHFEKSEK

-199 VEKLCPIF
+199 VGKLCPVF
-207 IQTAELIFKHNS
+207 IQAAELVFKHNPTT
-219 NVRFILPAANDTRK
+219 RFILPAANDARK
-233 QQIEKLI
+233 QQIEQLI
-240 DEVKPVVQIDVING
+240 DELKPAVKIDVVDG
-254 NSKVC
+254 NSKTC

-293 TYKIMRRLLKQDF
+293 TAMIMRRLLKQDF

-326 ATAENLASAVN
+326 ATAENLAKAMN
-337 ERLEDESL
+337 ERIEDENL

-358 QLKRGADEQAALAI
+358 QLKRGANEQAASAVI
-372 VNLLKPGPDIS
+372 NLLQDNK
-383 PNSSQVNRS
+383 SSQLS
-392 ADIATRSDDL
+392 AIESSRSDDAK

>member
-23 LKKHYPDATFEGIGG
+23 LKKQYPEANFEGIGG
-38 PLMVA
+38 PLMEA
-43 EGFQSF
+43 EGFKSF
-49 VAMERLAVM
+49 VPMERLAVM

-64 GRLFELLKVRKNL
+64 GRLFELLKVRKKL
-77 VQHWQKNPPDVFI
+77 VKYWQKNPPDVFI

-103 KLKQFGIK
+103 KLKQSGIK

-140 LLPFEAK
+140 LFPFEAK
-147 FYQLHDVPVSFVGH
+147 FYQQHDVPVCFVGH
-161 NLADSIPFENHGEDA
+161 NLADSIPFENHADDA
-176 RQVFNFEKNEK
+176 RQIFHLEQDEK

-199 VEKLCPIF
+199 VEKLCPVF
-207 IQTAELIFKHNS
+207 IQTAELVFKHNPK
-219 NVRFILPAANDTRK
+219 VRFILPAANDVRK
-233 QQIEKLI
+233 RQIEQLL
-240 DEVKPVVQIDVING
+240 DELKPAVKIDVVDG
-254 NSKVC
+254 NSKTC
-259 MQAADVILL
+259 MKAADVILL

-281 KPMIVSYIVSPI
+281 KPMIVSYILSPI
-293 TYKIMRRLLKQDF
+293 TAMIMRRLLKQDF

-326 ATAENLASAVN
+326 ATAENLAQAVN
-337 ERLEDESL
+337 ERIEDTDL

-358 QLKRGADEQAALAI
+358 QLKRDANEQAANAV
-372 VNLLKPGPDIS
+372 VNLLQHNDDKQ
-383 PNSSQVNRS
+383 SSDVES
-392 ADIATRSDDL
+392 SRSDDG